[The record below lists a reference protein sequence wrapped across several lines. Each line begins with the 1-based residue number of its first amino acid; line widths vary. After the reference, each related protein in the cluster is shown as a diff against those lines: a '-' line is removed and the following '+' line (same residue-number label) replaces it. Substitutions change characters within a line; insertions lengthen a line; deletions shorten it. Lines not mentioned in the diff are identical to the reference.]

1 MNHRERELLRQAMD
15 VQFRYQLYQKPE
27 FRFMHSLGIKDIFQ
41 GFGNTEIGMIGV
53 LHLYWKEND
62 IWLSKWYDTPE
73 EGRDAQQK
81 VWDDS
86 PFDREKL
93 MHARMRDKE
102 ERERKKSMPIE
113 EPEEPIIL
121 N

>member
-1 MNHRERELLRQAMD
+1 MD

-27 FRFMHSLGIKDIFQ
+27 FRYMQSLGIKDIFQ

-53 LHLYWKEND
+53 LHLYWKEKD
-62 IWLSKWYDTPE
+62 VWLTKWYDTPE
-73 EGRDAQQK
+73 QGRDAQQK
-81 VWDDS
+81 VFDDS